1 MPPKKPE
8 EDGIKIGKVILS
20 YRTFL
25 ILCVGSVTPFGQAA
39 LAKLGFQMPNSDIEA
54 IKSATEQNKTQI
66 ERVDGKVSILI
77 VEMERLRMER
87 NRTASE

>member
-1 MPPKKPE
+1 MPPKKPTE
-8 EDGIKIGKVILS
+8 LS
-20 YRTFL
+20 LKGLLANPMTFL
-25 ILCVGSVTPFGQAA
+25 ILCAGSMTPFGQYACS
-39 LAKLGFQMPNSDIEA
+39 KLFGMTTTTTELEA

-87 NRTASE
+87 ARTAQQ